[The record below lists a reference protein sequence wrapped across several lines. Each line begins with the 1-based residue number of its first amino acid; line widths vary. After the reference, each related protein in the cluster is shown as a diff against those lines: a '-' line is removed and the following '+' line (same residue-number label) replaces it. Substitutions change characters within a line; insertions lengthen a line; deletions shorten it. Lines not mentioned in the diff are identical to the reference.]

1 MIAVDSAVTEVA
13 RIFRPPKELTPNR
26 RLDGRCRFVVL
37 LSGSR
42 DGFGLPSERVTQ
54 RWLKSSLPK
63 RTEDGFQTL
72 RSDSFTGPT
81 SHMTAS
87 TTYTDTSDLSGFLKP
102 VFGELQW
109 LLPEDSLCQ
118 KTFAFNAANS
128 VGQYFTEPLQVTT
141 SWGVSF
147 LGSDTSVQALNESVP
162 SNTVPAQVTPYLTV
176 LNDKISYGM
185 FDRGARGREEG
196 LHVDGCAYVGKNLA
210 MQMRRILEISMPVR
224 PGRLR
229 HRRDVQLERHGSVV
243 VTAASLRPGV
253 LAILEGARIDVVR
266 TGNLYANNGGSTSIA
281 GIGITVLAVDIDART
296 ITFSALPFMGSGAAT
311 LAAGDILFL
320 HGAAGQA
327 PCGQQHPRRV
337 AVSYMEMIG
346 LRKQISAT
354 TGTIFAVNKATYLA
368 VRGNT
373 VTSIGPIS
381 AGAILKCVAKA
392 VNRGLQGRAV
402 CFISP
407 TSWQELNSRNIA
419 QQVFD
424 QSYSPAKAEVG
435 TDAIVLKRPG
445 RDGRGV
451 QPRDDARRRA
461 DDSAEGQREAH
472 RLGLRELGAD
482 GDTDISFM
490 IPGTNAALRGPGARL
505 QRGEGGVPLDQQI
518 YLQKPAHAVHGT
530 GITHV

>member
-1 MIAVDSAVTEVA
+1 MA
-13 RIFRPPKELTPNR
+13 
-26 RLDGRCRFVVL
+26 
-37 LSGSR
+37 
-42 DGFGLPSERVTQ
+42 
-54 RWLKSSLPK
+54 
-63 RTEDGFQTL
+63 
-72 RSDSFTGPT
+72 
-81 SHMTAS
+81 AS

-109 LLPEDSLCQ
+109 LLPEDALCQ

-185 FDRGARGREEG
+185 FDRGPEAGKKAFMSTG
-196 LHVDGCAYVGKNLA
+196 AYVGKNLA
-210 MQMRRILEISMPVR
+210 LQMRRILEISCLCGQDGFATVETYSSS
-224 PGRLR
+224 GT
-229 HRRDVQLERHGSVV
+229 GSVV

-253 LAILEGARIDVVR
+253 LAMLEGARIDVVR
-266 TGNLYANNGGSTSIA
+266 SGNLYANNGGSTSIA
-281 GIGITVLAVDIDART
+281 GIGITVLSVDIDART

-311 LAAGDILFL
+311 LAGGDILFL

-327 PCGQQHPRRV
+327 PAGSNTPGAV

-354 TGTIFAVNKATYLA
+354 SGTIFAINKATYLA

-424 QSYSPAKAEVG
+424 QSYSPAQAKVG
-435 TDAIVLKRPG
+435 TDAIEIRGQGVTVEVMSHAMMPDGELMILPKDNVKRIG
-445 RDGRGV
+445 
-451 QPRDDARRRA
+451 
-461 DDSAEGQREAH
+461 SAYENSGP
-472 RLGLRELGAD
+472 D

-490 IPGTNAALRGPGARL
+490 IPGTSQRFVDPVPGFNAVKVECRS
-505 QRGEGGVPLDQQI
+505 DQQI
-518 YLQKPAHAVHGT
+518 YLQKPAFAVHGT
-530 GITHV
+530 GITHT